1 MRNKIAL
8 FLAATIALSSL
19 CSAQTSK
26 GIDTCLTAQDADIIN
41 LAFNKL
47 DKEQERCA
55 SLNKRI
61 MLKDSQNIVLGW
73 QVDTLVSRD
82 KTHTSTIKQLAK
94 ENRQLD
100 YTKRLTLVT
109 ALVAV
114 SLNIILLSLLN

>member
-1 MRNKIAL
+1 
-8 FLAATIALSSL
+8 
-19 CSAQTSK
+19 
-26 GIDTCLTAQDADIIN
+26 LTAQDADIIN

-100 YTKRLTLVT
+100 YTRRLALVT